1 MTTFP
6 FSAMRHYRII
16 LSIAITFLCG
26 LSLDAQNMSDLL
38 IGEVLVENTSGIV
51 DGYGQRSGWIELF
64 NTSNGTVKFGGC
76 YLSDDKSDL
85 KKYHIPTSDRSAQ
98 LGPRQSVVFY
108 TSGNSS
114 QGTFYTNFKLR
125 NGSTLYLVSNDG
137 RTIIDQVEIPADLP
151 ADQSVVRIPV
161 GVKEME
167 FKTQVNPNPTPGSY
181 NGNVDAKTK
190 SQIMKEQDPHGLV
203 LTLIAVMV
211 VFTALLILSFIFGW
225 IGNANKRGKEGP
237 KVKKSKKSLDGKLT
251 PEIAAAISLALSS
264 EFGGEVYAAIA
275 LALDDYLRC
284 GVHDIESMVITI
296 QPSSN
301 GNWADKTQNFRQS
314 PR

>member
-1 MTTFP
+1 
-6 FSAMRHYRII
+6 MRHYRII
-16 LSIAITFLCG
+16 LSIAITLLCG
-26 LSLDAQNMSDLL
+26 LSLGAQNMSDLL

-51 DGYGQRSGWIELF
+51 DGYGQRNGWIELF
-64 NTSNGTVKFGGC
+64 NTSNGTVRFGGC
-76 YLSDDKSDL
+76 YLSDDKSNL

-161 GVKEME
+161 GVREME

-225 IGNANKRGKEGP
+225 IGNANKRGKDGP
-237 KVKKSKKSLDGKLT
+237 KVKKSKKTTDGKLS
-251 PEIAAAISLALSS
+251 PEIAAAISMALSQ
-264 EFGGEVYAAIA
+264 EFGSEVYAAIA
-275 LALDDYLRC
+275 LALDDYLV
-284 GVHDIESMVITI
+284 GGIHDIESMIITI
-296 QPSSN
+296 KPTPGSE
-301 GNWADKTQNFRQS
+301 WADKTQNFRQL

>member
-1 MTTFP
+1 
-6 FSAMRHYRII
+6 MRHYRII
-16 LSIAITFLCG
+16 LSIAITSLCG
-26 LSLDAQNMSDLL
+26 LSLGAQNMSDLL
-38 IGEVLVENTSGIV
+38 IGEVLVENTCGIV
-51 DGYGQRSGWIELF
+51 DGYGQRNGWIELF

-151 ADQSVVRIPV
+151 ADQSVVRVPV

-225 IGNANKRGKEGP
+225 IGNANKRGKDVP

-251 PEIAAAISLALSS
+251 PEIAAAISLALSH

-275 LALDDYLRC
+275 LALDDYLRG
-284 GVHDIESMVITI
+284 GVHDLESMVITI
-296 QPSSN
+296 KPSSN
-301 GNWADKTQNFRQS
+301 GNWADKTQNFRHL

>member
-1 MTTFP
+1 
-6 FSAMRHYRII
+6 MRHSRII
-16 LSIAITFLCG
+16 LSIAITLLCG
-26 LSLDAQNMSDLL
+26 LSLGAQNMSDLL

-51 DGYGQRSGWIELF
+51 DGYGQRNGWIELF

-76 YLSDDKSDL
+76 YLSDDKSNL

-225 IGNANKRGKEGP
+225 IGNANKRGKDGP
-237 KVKKSKKSLDGKLT
+237 KVKKSKKTADGKLS
-251 PEIAAAISLALSS
+251 PEIAAAISMALSQ
-264 EFGGEVYAAIA
+264 EFGSEVYAAIA
-275 LALDDYLRC
+275 LALDDYLV
-284 GVHDIESMVITI
+284 GGIHDIESMIITI
-296 QPSSN
+296 KPTPGS
-301 GNWADKTQNFRQS
+301 GWADKTQNFRQL